1 MVTLH
6 NDHHTIQTEDTYI
19 AYKAYFAR
27 AQELDMSCALVEIV
41 GDRDNILVL
50 DDRAVFL
57 PDGEVYRIRTGKQ
70 VLCGCDMDVRKCSAF
85 HSAIFC
91 LNSSE
96 SGTEWL
102 EMISWRER
110 WKVSKTC
117 ESVETIADSI
127 RLPRVRF
134 CEVMIDTFSPA
145 SD

>member
-1 MVTLH
+1 MRLEQKGYQTDSLFVCYNTYYRWLLYIMTTIPFKRKI
-6 NDHHTIQTEDTYI
+6 HTSRTRRISPERKNLI
-19 AYKAYFAR
+19 C
-27 AQELDMSCALVEIV
+27 L
-41 GDRDNILVL
+41 
-50 DDRAVFL
+50 
-57 PDGEVYRIRTGKQ
+57 EVYRIRTGKQ

-102 EMISWRER
+102 VMISWRER

-117 ESVETIADSI
+117 ESVETTADSI